1 MLAPWEIRLL
11 HESFFPDFFLD
22 FPGGTADR
30 NPPANATVTGLVLQ
44 NTQAR
49 EPQLLTLQLLSAR
62 APTMDASALQWE
74 RPPQWKARTPQPRVA
89 PSLRN

>member
-1 MLAPWEIRLL
+1 MVFKGSE
-11 HESFFPDFFLD
+11 D

-74 RPPQWKARTPQPRVA
+74 RPPQ
-89 PSLRN
+89 